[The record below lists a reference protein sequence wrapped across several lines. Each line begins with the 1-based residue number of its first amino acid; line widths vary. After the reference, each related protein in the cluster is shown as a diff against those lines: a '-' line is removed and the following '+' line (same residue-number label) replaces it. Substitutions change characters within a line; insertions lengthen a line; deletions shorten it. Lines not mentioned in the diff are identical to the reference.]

1 MEIKL
6 NKTQNELWWTTFGR
20 WIDEEIEEVKN
31 DSRLLEKG
39 REKKLEKLWSKYLVS
54 SREDF

>member
-20 WIDEEIEEVKN
+20 WNEDEIEEVKN
-31 DSRLLEKG
+31 NPRLLEKE
-39 REKKLEKLWSKYLVS
+39 REKNWKN
-54 SREDF
+54 FGQNI

>member
-6 NKTQNELWWTTFGR
+6 NKTQNELWWTTFDR
-20 WIDEEIEEVKN
+20 WNEEEIEEVKN
-31 DSRLLEKG
+31 NPRLLEKE

-54 SREDF
+54 SREDL

>member
-20 WIDEEIEEVKN
+20 WNEDEIEEVKN
-31 DSRLLEKG
+31 NPRLLEKE

-54 SREDF
+54 SREDL

>member
-6 NKTQNELWWTTFGR
+6 NKTQKELWWTTFGR
-20 WIDEEIEEVKN
+20 WNEEEIEEVKN
-31 DSRLLEKG
+31 NPRLLEKE

-54 SREDF
+54 SREDL